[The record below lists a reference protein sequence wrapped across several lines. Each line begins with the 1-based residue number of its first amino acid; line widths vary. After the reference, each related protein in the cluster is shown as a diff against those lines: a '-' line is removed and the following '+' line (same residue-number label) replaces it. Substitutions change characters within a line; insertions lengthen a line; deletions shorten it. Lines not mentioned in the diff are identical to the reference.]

1 MLLGSAKEHPWVE
14 GAIQVYVQL
23 HLRRDEMEII
33 HCWKWPCCKNVA
45 NAAICFSLP
54 VSSCF
59 SLPVSSTSF
68 SHFPRWTHHS
78 FLSTCQNCQII
89 TITPSSDSLLQQS
102 HCRFCR
108 LNICHSVSFIQMF
121 WPTNSSRVLFVS
133 FEFCNSCPALLCLGC
148 SFHYLSFRTRSYVNI
163 NIYIYRY
170 CNDDVQWYRKTIYRI
185 I

>member
-1 MLLGSAKEHPWVE
+1 
-14 GAIQVYVQL
+14 
-23 HLRRDEMEII
+23 MEII

-89 TITPSSDSLLQQS
+89 TITASSDSLLQQS

-148 SFHYLSFRTRSYVNI
+148 SFHYLSFRTGHMW
-163 NIYIYRY
+163 IYIIYICVYIMVNRYIILMIIKNIIYIYIYLYRY
-170 CNDDVQWYRKTIYRI
+170 CNDDAQWYRKTIYI
-185 I
+185 